1 MLPLTRRQL
10 ALQCG
15 MITPRAPRLLAP
27 SPPVQLGWC
36 LLLVGSVWA
45 CRASDAAPDRASA
58 PAKPEQTAQLEQ
70 KAVLD
75 PGCPHQ
81 DGHSCA
87 PAQDAASTQ
96 TQPTQWFGAQFQ
108 GTEAAQVALDKV
120 LADPQA
126 YHEKQVIVDGQVRR
140 ACSRRGCWMEI
151 APSTPDH
158 AQSCRVTFKDYAF
171 LVPTD
176 AAGSWARLLGT
187 VQVTVIPSA
196 AVQHYES
203 EGATFDSKRS
213 DGSALEVRIV
223 ATGVELT
230 RKS

>member
-1 MLPLTRRQL
+1 MVTPRPPRPFVLSSPLTW
-10 ALQCG
+10 G
-15 MITPRAPRLLAP
+15 
-27 SPPVQLGWC
+27 GC
-36 LLLVGSVWA
+36 LLMVSSVWA
-45 CRASDAAPDRASA
+45 CRASDAPSERAQPS
-58 PAKPEQTAQLEQ
+58 
-70 KAVLD
+70 AVLD

-81 DGHSCA
+81 DGQSCTHG
-87 PAQDAASTQ
+87 QDGAST
-96 TQPTQWFGAQFQ
+96 TQHQLSQWFGAQFS
-108 GTEAAQVALDKV
+108 GTEAAVVALDKV
-120 LADPQA
+120 LADPQT
-126 YHEKQVIVDGQVRR
+126 YHEQDVIVSGQVRR

-151 APSTPDH
+151 APSTSRQP
-158 AQSCRVTFKDYAF
+158 QSCRVTFKDYAF

-176 AAGSWARLLGT
+176 AAGSWARLLGK

-203 EGATFDSKRS
+203 EGATFETKRA